1 MPSPAPATSLLHPKP
16 ADAQPKPRQKQTR
29 FPSPG
34 HQTLFLTF
42 FHEGKLCFILLA
54 RTATV
59 SFSPF
64 TTAASVAPTSPALD
78 FTHGHLHAPL
88 PDRAH
93 HQQPGRRPSL
103 GSPAPTKAAPFRV
116 PRSGECAR
124 ARLPRKQ
131 ICYVRVG
138 SFFFF
143 FFFALASLTHDDLHE
158 LRPPAPC
165 ACGEAVGVGPRP
177 RRGPAVRFCRRGQRL
192 LRAPSAPGALRR
204 VVHFIS

>member
-78 FTHGHLHAPL
+78 VVSHT
-88 PDRAH
+88 D
-93 HQQPGRRPSL
+93 
-103 GSPAPTKAAPFRV
+103 TCM
-116 PRSGECAR
+116 PRSQTEHITSAPEGAPPWGARPPQRRRRSESLAR
-124 ARLPRKQ
+124 ASAHVLG
-131 ICYVRVG
+131 CRVNR
-138 SFFFF
+138 FATCAWAPFF
-143 FFFALASLTHDDLHE
+143 FFFALASLTRDDLRE

-192 LRAPSAPGALRR
+192 LHAPSAPGALRR